1 MTIKI
6 NPFAQIFEVFR
17 SFVSSDTLYNLRR
30 QSTGSKIAYS
40 AIISILTG
48 LLVCILSA
56 FIISTNK
63 SLTQFMNNLPE
74 FYYSNGEFYCEDRF
88 EECETNTY
96 VLIDTSQ
103 TQFTQEH
110 VKSALTKPNISQVLL
125 VSKTNII
132 TYKSLTGEYQ
142 DMKISDFMWVLQLQ
156 SLSKQQVLSEYKGF
170 IIKVAMLFSL
180 IYIPYQFAKLF
191 FVSLILALIA
201 LIINAACNTRE
212 TFSTL
217 YWMSFY
223 IQSAFMIILSIA
235 KPLIKLKGGIFTIV
249 CLVLF
254 IFIMYRTL
262 KHGEPV
268 RKPVTFTNS
277 NDDFD
282 DFMHQDAYP
291 IPPAAPSPLNNTNT
305 VSTLSPFDT
314 TNPSTNIDTA
324 PYNSAD
330 AYPDSTYNAA
340 DDSNSTESSQNFS
353 GLSLKKDN

>member
-6 NPFAQIFEVFR
+6 NPFTQIFEAFR
-17 SFVSSDTLYNLRR
+17 SLVSSDALYNLRR

-40 AIISILTG
+40 AILSILTG
-48 LLVCILSA
+48 LLVCGLSA
-56 FIISTNK
+56 FILSTNK
-63 SLTQFMNNLPE
+63 VLTQFMNNLPE
-74 FYYSNGEFYCEDRF
+74 FYYLNGEFYCEDKF

-96 VLIDTSQ
+96 LLIDTSQ
-103 TQFTQEH
+103 TQFTQDH

-142 DMKISDFMWVLQLQ
+142 DMKLSDLMGVLQLQ
-156 SLSKQQVLSEYKGF
+156 SLSKQQTLSEYKGF
-170 IIKVAMLFSL
+170 IFKVAMLCSL

-191 FVSLILALIA
+191 SVSLILALIA
-201 LIINAACNTRE
+201 LIINAACNTKE
-212 TFSTL
+212 NFSTL

-235 KPLIKLKGGIFTIV
+235 KPLLKLKGGVFTIV
-249 CLVLF
+249 CLILF

-262 KHGEPV
+262 KRGEPV
-268 RKPVTFTNS
+268 KKPVTFTNS

-282 DFMHQDAYP
+282 DFMRQDTYP
-291 IPPAAPSPLNNTNT
+291 IPPAAP
-305 VSTLSPFDT
+305 SPFDT
-314 TNPSTNIDTA
+314 TNPSTNIDNA

>member
-17 SFVSSDTLYNLRR
+17 SFVSPDTLYNLRR

-48 LLVCILSA
+48 LLVCVLSA

-63 SLTQFMNNLPE
+63 YLTQFMNNLPE

-170 IIKVAMLFSL
+170 IFKVAMLFSL

-191 FVSLILALIA
+191 FVS
-201 LIINAACNTRE
+201 
-212 TFSTL
+212 
-217 YWMSFY
+217 
-223 IQSAFMIILSIA
+223 
-235 KPLIKLKGGIFTIV
+235 
-249 CLVLF
+249 
-254 IFIMYRTL
+254 
-262 KHGEPV
+262 
-268 RKPVTFTNS
+268 
-277 NDDFD
+277 
-282 DFMHQDAYP
+282 
-291 IPPAAPSPLNNTNT
+291 
-305 VSTLSPFDT
+305 
-314 TNPSTNIDTA
+314 
-324 PYNSAD
+324 
-330 AYPDSTYNAA
+330 
-340 DDSNSTESSQNFS
+340 
-353 GLSLKKDN
+353 